1 MNLILNIETSGN
13 ICSVS
18 LSDNEHVLVVK
29 ENSDK
34 NSHSSQLAVL
44 VNELF
49 ATSGFSIQQLSAVAI
64 SKGPGSYTGLRIST
78 SFAKGLCYSLSIPLI
93 AIDTLKI
100 LAKQFI
106 LHHPI
111 PIHSFICAMI
121 DARRM
126 EAYNALFTSQ
136 LEYVTETQPVVLTP
150 DSFSEYQNKAIYFI
164 GNGVTKWKQLVTGKW
179 QPSYFIENCY
189 PSSEAMAYLS
199 ALAFHDKQFENLAY
213 FEPSYLKEFIAGT
226 SQKNKLI

>member
-1 MNLILNIETSGN
+1 MNLILNMETSGN

-18 LSDNEHVLVVK
+18 LSDNEHIITLN

-49 ATSGFSIQQLSAVAI
+49 ATSGFSIQQLSAVSI
-64 SKGPGSYTGLRIST
+64 SKGPGSYTGLRIGT

-106 LHHPI
+106 LHHTI

-126 EAYNALFTSQ
+126 EVYNALFTSQ
-136 LEYVTETQPVVLTP
+136 LEYISETQPMILTP
-150 DSFSEYQNKAIYFI
+150 DSFSEYENRDIYFI
-164 GNGVTKWKQLVTGKW
+164 GNGVTKWQQLVAGKW

-199 ALAFHDKQFENLAY
+199 AKAFNNKQFENLAY
-213 FEPSYLKEFIAGT
+213 LEPSYLKEFTAGT